1 MDLRHTDVVKNMG
14 RNDAHPRAAATT
26 GAAAGEALPMT
37 PGALPVKPADQP
49 GLPLASQLTQAAQ
62 MGSERGTRA
71 RIARLIL
78 ENGPISAAGLSTR
91 TGLTPAAVR
100 RHLDNLLTGGLIEAR
115 NARRPASRGR
125 GRPAK
130 LFAITD
136 AGRSA
141 FEHAYDDLAAGALRF
156 LAEVAGPEA
165 VAEFAHRQVA
175 ELERRYGPVMAA
187 ATTEEKVKALAE
199 ALSADG
205 YAASAISAPTGS
217 APTGNAAAGGQ
228 RSTGEQ
234 LCQHHCPVAHVAAE
248 FPQLCEAETE
258 AFGRLLGTPVQRLAT
273 IAHGDGICTT
283 HVTAPELVNT
293 RNTNTKAGG
302 ISA

>member
-1 MDLRHTDVVKNMG
+1 MDLRHTDVVKSVG
-14 RNDAHPRAAATT
+14 TT
-26 GAAAGEALPMT
+26 DGITAVAGQIGA
-37 PGALPVKPADQP
+37 
-49 GLPLASQLTQAAQ
+49 
-62 MGSERGTRA
+62 ERSTRA

-78 ENGPISAAGLSTR
+78 ENGPVSAASLSTR
-91 TGLTPAAVR
+91 LGLTPAAVR
-100 RHLDNLLTGGLIEAR
+100 RHLDGLLAGGMIEIR
-115 NARRPASRGR
+115 SARRPASRGR

-130 LFAITD
+130 LFTITD

-141 FEHAYDDLAAGALRF
+141 FEHAYDDLATSALRF
-156 LAEVAGPEA
+156 LAEVAGPAA
-165 VAEFAHRQVA
+165 VAEFARRQVS
-175 ELERRYGPVMAA
+175 ELERRYRPVMAA
-187 ATTEEKVKALAE
+187 AEPAGKVQALAA

-205 YAASAISAPTGS
+205 YAASATRAPAGSPTAGRASAL
-217 APTGNAAAGGQ
+217 AG
-228 RSTGEQ
+228 GEQ

-283 HVTAPELVNT
+283 HVTAPSLVHT
-293 RNTNTKAGG
+293 RATPARGSNHPITTTQAGG